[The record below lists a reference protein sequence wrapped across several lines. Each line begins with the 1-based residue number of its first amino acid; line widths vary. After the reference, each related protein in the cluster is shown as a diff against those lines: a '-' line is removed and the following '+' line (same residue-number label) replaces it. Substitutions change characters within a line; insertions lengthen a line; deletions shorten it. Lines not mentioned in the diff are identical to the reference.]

1 MASTTRAW
9 LGLTGAVRQSQAR
22 SAREV
27 AEAGLS
33 QLIEALNRK
42 HAHLLVVDNDN
53 WDDPPLFSAIC
64 ANATTGVPAITG
76 TIGSNG
82 KYTLE
87 SYNFNGSPFYGGKA
101 DIRMRGE
108 ILKSDNSTAAA
119 AIVEQTVE
127 IKAKSCNTSF
137 DEPTT
142 TSGFPG
148 LLAQTV
154 DMGGNDLKGRLSG
167 NLLCMQCMDN
177 IPNRCSVS
185 SSTPLDDYSDAD
197 KICVVGG
204 NQNQTDVDGD
214 VYLSPID
221 LPPVPV
227 PPSSMSDLYLNPP
240 DITNSTTIVGGS
252 SSSSDLLNGACR
264 VASDGITHCVINN
277 ITLSGQNN
285 LTIDSS
291 NGPVRIYVGGDTV
304 DFKGSSGMQH
314 VPPTAPSSNF
324 GFFGRPIDPTDQ
336 LDDQT
341 VILRGRAS
349 TNNMWAFFPDGSLG
363 IKGGAGDDVNCDST
377 GECTGGDIYG
387 AVWGKNW
394 GESNGTGAQ
403 IAVPAD
409 MGQQLYNNFGTSYG
423 IGMKDYVA
431 IGVSKWSS
439 FILDN

>member
-1 MASTTRAW
+1 MKSKKHFKNNGFILPLVLIVTLILGAGLMASTTRAW

-33 QLIEALNRK
+33 QLIEALNRN
-42 HAHLLVVDNDN
+42 HAHLLVVDNEN

-64 ANATTGVPAITG
+64 ANATTGVPAIAG

-167 NLLCMQCMDN
+167 NLL
-177 IPNRCSVS
+177 
-185 SSTPLDDYSDAD
+185 
-197 KICVVGG
+197 
-204 NQNQTDVDGD
+204 
-214 VYLSPID
+214 
-221 LPPVPV
+221 
-227 PPSSMSDLYLNPP
+227 
-240 DITNSTTIVGGS
+240 
-252 SSSSDLLNGACR
+252 
-264 VASDGITHCVINN
+264 
-277 ITLSGQNN
+277 
-285 LTIDSS
+285 
-291 NGPVRIYVGGDTV
+291 
-304 DFKGSSGMQH
+304 
-314 VPPTAPSSNF
+314 
-324 GFFGRPIDPTDQ
+324 
-336 LDDQT
+336 
-341 VILRGRAS
+341 
-349 TNNMWAFFPDGSLG
+349 
-363 IKGGAGDDVNCDST
+363 
-377 GECTGGDIYG
+377 
-387 AVWGKNW
+387 
-394 GESNGTGAQ
+394 
-403 IAVPAD
+403 
-409 MGQQLYNNFGTSYG
+409 
-423 IGMKDYVA
+423 
-431 IGVSKWSS
+431 
-439 FILDN
+439 